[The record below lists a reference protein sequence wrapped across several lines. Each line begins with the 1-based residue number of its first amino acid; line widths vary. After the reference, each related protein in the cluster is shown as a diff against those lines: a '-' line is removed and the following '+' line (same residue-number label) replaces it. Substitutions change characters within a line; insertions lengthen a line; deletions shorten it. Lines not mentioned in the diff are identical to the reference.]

1 VITPV
6 SLTLIDPK
14 GRYAANSDPQGI
26 GNYGNADVRTPAAG
40 TWTAIVNDVTGAD
53 GGFTG
58 TVSWQAVTERFI
70 SFGTVSPSTTTIA
83 PGASKTVTYTATEPA
98 AAGDYAAALEMSSS
112 LGGPTSI
119 PVVLRSLVNP
129 GAGGAFGGVLTGGN
143 GRPGNVGQDNYFSF
157 TVPPGTGAVSAA
169 LTLAS
174 DPLGG
179 TGGVSVGAYLVSPDG
194 NVVGSGQNADITQG
208 GNGTTGRPLQATVLT
223 PDAGTW
229 TLVVNFASPTP
240 GTEVADPFTGT
251 IAFTPAGQL
260 AAPTLPDSASTRLLA
275 GAAKTVPVTI
285 TNTGTATEDFFLDP
299 RLATTT
305 TMTLAPL
312 TPALGNGS
320 NTSTL
325 PLAAAGPPVYW
336 VPSHSTSVTVR
347 QTSTRP
353 AMTDLTPYSGDP
365 DVASADASTS
375 SLCGTPVSAAYTAPG
390 GDATSGL
397 WQPGPTECGPYPTAA
412 KPAKATDTV
421 TVTSLA
427 FDRAMTVQTGDLQQ
441 LANGAGAY
449 VKVAADIV
457 EIDPG
462 ASATVDVTIRPSGTA
477 GTVISG
483 TLYLDDVATSLAP
496 DGDTT
501 ASEVSALPYS
511 YTIGNGG

>member
-1 VITPV
+1 MFHFTVPAGQSRLDVSIAYPADSVDVIAPV
-6 SLTLIDPK
+6 SLTLIDPN

-58 TVSWQAVTERFI
+58 AVSWQAVTERFV

-83 PGASKTVTYTATEPA
+83 PGASTTVTYTATAPA

-129 GAGGAFGGVLTGGN
+129 GPGGAFGGVLTGGN
-143 GRPGNVGQDNYFSF
+143 GRPGNIGQDNYFSF
-157 TVPPGTGAVSAA
+157 TVPPATGAVSAA
-169 LTLAS
+169 LALAS

-194 NVVGSGQNADITQG
+194 NVVGSGQNYDITQG
-208 GNGTTGRPLQATVLT
+208 DTGTTGRSLEATVLK
-223 PDAGTW
+223 PDPGTW
-229 TLVVNFASPTP
+229 TLVVNFLSPIP

-251 IAFTPAGQL
+251 VSVAPAGQL
-260 AAPTLPDSASTRLLA
+260 AAPTLPDSASKRLPP
-275 GAAKTVPVTI
+275 GVAKTIPVTI
-285 TNTGTATEDFFLDP
+285 TNTGTAPEDYFLDP

-312 TPALGNGS
+312 TPALGYGS

-325 PLAAAGPPVYW
+325 PLAAAGPPEYW

-353 AMTDLTPYSGDP
+353 AMTDLSPYSGDP
-365 DVASADASTS
+365 DVASAAGLSTS
-375 SLCGTPVSAAYTAPG
+375 SLCGTPCRPPTPLPAAT
-390 GDATSGL
+390 
-397 WQPGPTECGPYPTAA
+397 
-412 KPAKATDTV
+412 
-421 TVTSLA
+421 
-427 FDRAMTVQTGDLQQ
+427 
-441 LANGAGAY
+441 
-449 VKVAADIV
+449 
-457 EIDPG
+457 
-462 ASATVDVTIRPSGTA
+462 
-477 GTVISG
+477 
-483 TLYLDDVATSLAP
+483 
-496 DGDTT
+496 
-501 ASEVSALPYS
+501 
-511 YTIGNGG
+511 